1 SGDKEGKKRKRL
13 SFSAVS
19 GRARSDTADTTD
31 HSQIAREVVAVYGSE
46 DKPTVDT
53 TTPPLDSSIEYTK
66 IDNVVDA
73 PAAEDST
80 KDSTST
86 EPTAVEEAPVAT
98 KEDKDV
104 SYDAHVEEEKYTPDV
119 IQITPEIEVHPPVTY
134 HLEEPA
140 PRMPEPV
147 PYQHPSQDVDVDQTK
162 LNTRDYEVVMDT
174 SPSQSMV
181 NITVEKAAPSF
192 PEPVTY
198 DTSFNSTSSAPEPS
212 SAPATHTRYSG
223 QPLSAI
229 DELRAKTHPLEE
241 WKQQPQPQPPKEDV
255 NYDADEYVRV
265 MTLFF
270 LLPAVLFLGIPYL
283 FPHHVL
289 ELASMEEAKPLLDSS
304 ILTENPIHSTHHPL
318 NDSILSLRTDLKGKN
333 RDPPQI
339 YETLGWTQYVLPDS
353 SIYFVLHVS
362 SPASPQHLKM
372 PTPITASPTVTVVA
386 DFDLRD
392 PAILKKVCEEM
403 RTLIK
408 MELPSAHN
416 SFAYAPDHDGWELWL
431 HRPID
436 YDPSKLDEKR
446 PAIIH
451 TWVNHSQRTLSPRP
465 LDTVDLPPS
474 EDGDAV
480 TLVDGHFEERNYE
493 KLAKELVYWAFVE
506 KHPAHGRLPLKAKK
520 DAVES
525 LTWSYAD
532 RLLQSEQG
540 IGPCFTQDECQSLLR
555 ILESYSFSLF
565 EAPIGLT
572 HITVKHRLASLE
584 VDRAAKSQSRDG
596 GKDTKGRASTVP
608 FPFRRAVFGFFSAV
622 VCWGIP
628 YLFLDNVPT
637 GTDPLSRFRP
647 LESQRRDGNQLE
659 LYYSSEDAGAHAE
672 RKTSAMLYG
681 AGAAIVIG
689 SATTVL
695 TLRPPLGTPARTA
708 GFVALLCAGAS
719 LAASLISLARLSR
732 VSHRSIPYSTYSPS
746 SDLFFPGIQRD
757 TESLIVLNAQP
768 IRRAVPLVLL
778 AYSIR

>member
-1 SGDKEGKKRKRL
+1 
-13 SFSAVS
+13 
-19 GRARSDTADTTD
+19 
-31 HSQIAREVVAVYGSE
+31 
-46 DKPTVDT
+46 
-53 TTPPLDSSIEYTK
+53 
-66 IDNVVDA
+66 
-73 PAAEDST
+73 
-80 KDSTST
+80 
-86 EPTAVEEAPVAT
+86 
-98 KEDKDV
+98 
-104 SYDAHVEEEKYTPDV
+104 
-119 IQITPEIEVHPPVTY
+119 
-134 HLEEPA
+134 
-140 PRMPEPV
+140 
-147 PYQHPSQDVDVDQTK
+147 
-162 LNTRDYEVVMDT
+162 MDT
-174 SPSQSMV
+174 SPSHSMV
-181 NITVEKAAPSF
+181 NIAVEKPAPSF
-192 PEPVTY
+192 PEPATY

-212 SAPATHTRYSG
+212 SAPATQTRYSG

-229 DELRAKTHPLEE
+229 DELRAKTHPLED
-241 WKQQPQPQPPKEDV
+241 WKQPPQPPKEDV
-255 NYDADEYVRV
+255 NYDADE
-265 MTLFF
+265 
-270 LLPAVLFLGIPYL
+270 
-283 FPHHVL
+283 
-289 ELASMEEAKPLLDSS
+289 EEAKPLLDSS

-353 SIYFVLHVS
+353 SVYFVLHVS

-392 PAILKKVCEEM
+392 SAILKKVCEEM
-403 RTLIK
+403 RALIK
-408 MELPSAHN
+408 MELPPAHN

-431 HRPID
+431 HRPIG
-436 YDPSKLDEKR
+436 YGPSKLDETR

-451 TWVNHSQRTLSPRP
+451 TWVNHTHRTLSPRP
-465 LDTVDLPPS
+465 LNTVDLPPS

-493 KLAKELVYWAFVE
+493 KLAKELAYWAFVE
-506 KHPAHGRLPLKAKK
+506 KHPAHERLPLKAKK

-555 ILESYSFSLF
+555 ILESYSSLSV
-565 EAPIGLT
+565 ENDRIIMNRLIASILT
-572 HITVKHRLASLE
+572 RIVKHRIASLE
-584 VDRAAKSQSRDG
+584 VDRVAKLQSKDG

-608 FPFRRAVFGFFSAV
+608 FPFRRAVLGFFSAV

-637 GTDPLSRFRP
+637 GTDPLYRFRP
-647 LESQRRDGNQLE
+647 LQSQRRDGNQLQ
-659 LYYSSEDAGAHAE
+659 LYYSTENADAHAE

-681 AGAAIVIG
+681 AGVGLTAAIVIG

-732 VSHRSIPYSTYSPS
+732 VSHHSTPYSTYSPS

-768 IRRAVPLVLL
+768 IRRAIPLVLL
-778 AYSIR
+778 AYSIMSLFVCVLLHNFAPKGF